1 MTKER
6 MKDLLDLTLKC
17 RGMEEIHIEL
27 NIEKYGER
35 MCVYVN
41 KSKEGSGF
49 FIYTTSPL
57 DHSYTNGTIRSI
69 VDPNLKL
76 AEEHVRRLMEEKK

>member
-17 RGMEEIHIEL
+17 RGMEGFNVEL
-27 NIEKYGER
+27 SIEKLGER
-35 MCVYVN
+35 MSVYMD
-41 KSKEGSGF
+41 KLEDGYDF
-49 FIYTTSPL
+49 FVYTTCPL
-57 DHSYTNGTIRSI
+57 EKSYTNGTIRSI
-69 VDPNLKL
+69 VDPNLKR